1 MVSNEIIRPA
11 AALREA
17 EPNSQAQRAAPRG
30 SPALLRLALGA
41 GFIAASMAYAW
52 TGMGG
57 EPSLLLALATA
68 FGAYMAMNVGANDV
82 ANNVGPAVGA
92 QVMTLGT
99 ALLIAAVFEAA
110 GALVAG
116 GHVVHTLSSDILDAR
131 LLADRQG
138 FVWAMMAALLAAAL
152 WMNIA
157 SAFGAPISAT
167 HSIVGAIVGAGIAA
181 SGTAAVNGPHLAS
194 IAASWVV
201 SPLLGGVVA
210 AALLY
215 LIKRRITHQPD
226 MMQAARRH
234 VPLLVALMAWT
245 FATYIL
251 LEGLQRLWPL
261 GLGPALALGLAV
273 AVLVYAITRASVA
286 RRCARLSNDKAGV
299 NRLFKA
305 PLIFAAA
312 LLSFAHGSNDV
323 ANAIG
328 PLVAIIE
335 VLQSGAVAGEL
346 AAIPGW
352 VMVVGALGISAGLLL
367 YGPRVIRTV
376 GIAITEIDAMRAYCI
391 AMAAALT
398 VLVASELGLPVSTT
412 HIAVGA
418 VFGVGLLRE
427 RLKARH
433 ARAAAGA
440 PLRLVKR
447 SLMLGI
453 VATWLVTLPASTLL
467 GALMFHLL
475 RGVLG

>member
-1 MVSNEIIRPA
+1 MASNEITNPPGAPRDVAVA
-11 AALREA
+11 AAGPRV
-17 EPNSQAQRAAPRG
+17 AQGVAASLPRAA
-30 SPALLRLALGA
+30 LGGA
-41 GFIAASMAYAW
+41 FIAATLAYAW
-52 TGMGG
+52 AGVGS
-57 EPSLLLALATA
+57 EPSGLLALAAA

-92 QVMTLGT
+92 RAMSLGA
-99 ALLIAAVFEAA
+99 ALALAAVFEAA
-110 GALVAG
+110 GALIAG
-116 GHVVHTLSSDILDAR
+116 GHVVHTISSDIVDPR
-131 LLADRQG
+131 LLADAHG

-157 SAFGAPISAT
+157 SACGAPISAT

-181 SGTAAVNGPHLAS
+181 SGTAAVDWAFMAS

-201 SPLLGGVVA
+201 SPLLGGVIA
-210 AALLY
+210 AGFLY
-215 LIKRRITHQPD
+215 LIKRRITYQPD
-226 MMQAARRH
+226 MMQAARRN

-245 FATYIL
+245 FATYLL
-251 LEGLQRLWPL
+251 LEGVHRVWPI
-261 GLGPALALGLAV
+261 GLLPALALGLVV
-273 AVLVYAITRASVA
+273 AAAVYALTRAGVA
-286 RRCARLSNDKAGV
+286 RRAPRLSNDKAGV
-299 NRLFKA
+299 NRLFTL
-305 PLIFAAA
+305 PLVFAAA

-328 PLVAIIE
+328 PLVAIID
-335 VLQSGAVAGEL
+335 VLQSGEAASEL
-346 AAIPGW
+346 AAIPWW
-352 VMVVGALGISAGLLL
+352 VMVVGALGISVGLLL

-398 VLVASELGLPVSTT
+398 VTVASELALPVSTT

-433 ARAAAGA
+433 LRSHPRA
-440 PLRLVKR
+440 PLVKR

-453 VATWLVTLPASTLL
+453 VATWVVTLPASTLL

-475 RGVLG
+475 RSLLG